1 MISLGNLRLIA
12 DKESG
17 FNSIIEDLK
26 NRMTEL
32 AEKGGYHIE
41 YSDSDV
47 HIISRLKRY
56 FERLNFEVSQRSG
69 TKIVIYWW

>member
-1 MISLGNLRLIA
+1 MISLGNLRLVA

-17 FNSIIEDLK
+17 FNSIVEDLE

-32 AEKGGYHIE
+32 AEKGGYYIE

-56 FERLNFEVSQRSG
+56 FERKNFEVAIQSA

>member
-1 MISLGNLRLIA
+1 MISLGNLRLVA

-17 FNSIIEDLK
+17 FNSIIEDLE

-32 AEKGGYHIE
+32 AEKGGYYIE

-47 HIISRLKRY
+47 YIISRLKRY
-56 FERLNFEVSQRSG
+56 FERKNFEVEQLSSIR
-69 TKIVIYWW
+69 IRVYWW